1 MADESASVGKVQ
13 LDIEISQSSLNREMN
28 KLGSVFNSSLK
39 NMFSQT
45 TNFVKNSLDRM
56 TNSFKTFS
64 QVGAGSTDKVSRNIS
79 KLNSDLEKTQSK
91 IDETNNKLAELYAEQ
106 DNIIESY
113 RNFPT
118 FSGMSN
124 EESLEQMLNADSRY
138 SNLTSEIEG
147 LENRLQQLRTASDTT
162 RNSIRNLQ
170 ENLSNTNNTTE
181 RTNDTTRRATNN
193 TRRFGREINRTG
205 QSAKKSTGKVAGF
218 AKLIDS
224 SFRRI
229 LKRIFIYNL
238 IYKGIR
244 GIINHTGAALKTNQQ
259 FVHSLNVIKTN
270 LMVTF
275 QPIYDF
281 ILPALNALMRGI
293 ATVTTYIAS
302 AISSLFG
309 KTYQQSFGA
318 DKSLDDAKKA
328 MDGYG
333 KSAKKAQA
341 QLAGFDEIN
350 QLDLSKDDE
359 QGGAGS
365 FEMTMPDTSTIDLT
379 GFEKFKEMLQPTID
393 SLKNL
398 GLALEPLKAFA
409 VQGLKDFYNDFL
421 LPVGQWTLGEG
432 LPRLIDGLT
441 KIVSGVDWSYLNV
454 GFSNLW
460 KSLAPFA
467 TNIGEGLL
475 GFYEQVLVPIGTWV
489 LGEGLPRFIDAI
501 ANGLSQINWEPI
513 RAGLNNLW
521 SVLTPFAINVGEGL
535 LWFWENVLV
544 PLGTWTINEI
554 VPRFLNIL
562 AEAIRVLNSVI
573 EVLKPLGL
581 WLWDNFLLPLAKWA
595 GGAIVDILDGIAYAF
610 SKIADYIDGI
620 QDIIASSDSFLDAL
634 VDVGIYL
641 VEGLFKGIL
650 HALTGIG
657 TWLRDNLVS
666 PIITWVKKLFG
677 IASPSK
683 VFAEIG
689 VWLVEG
695 LFQGISNT
703 WISIVNF
710 FGVSLE
716 ELKKNFANTWED
728 IKIKAEEVWTAIKEF
743 FVRTWEGIKT
753 TAISVWDSIKTYTVT
768 KWNEIKDFLSKLW
781 DGVKDSFKRV
791 WESMRELL
799 PSLLD
804 GILNVMK
811 NSFDTFKDIGYNLFN
826 MVWEGM
832 KDIWNSINDW
842 VSDKVDWLKDK
853 LAFWKKGTDEMSGS
867 GGGGGSRGTG
877 GVALLPDDHPDK
889 PGSEEYKKN
898 NPNMPAWLGGGG
910 IPMLARDGIV
920 DQPTLAMVG
929 ERGKEAVVPLENTAF
944 VDTLASALGNAVM
957 AAMQVSS
964 SGGSGIESS
973 GEMILQIDGT
983 TLGRI
988 LGPILDK
995 EKQRIGNNVIIQPI

>member
-1 MADESASVGKVQ
+1 MADESTSVGKVQ
-13 LDIEISQSSLNREMN
+13 LDIEISQTSLNREMN
-28 KLGSVFNSSLK
+28 KLSNVFNGSFK
-39 NMFSQT
+39 NTFNQT
-45 TNFVKNSLDRM
+45 GNFVKSSLDRM

-64 QVGAGSTDKVSRNIS
+64 QVGAGSTDKVSKNIN
-79 KLNSDLEKTQSK
+79 KMNSDLEKTQAK
-91 IDETNNKLAELYAEQ
+91 IDETNSKLAQLYAEQ
-106 DNIIESY
+106 DNIVESY
-113 RNFPT
+113 SNFPA

-124 EESLEQMLNADSRY
+124 EESIEQMLNADSRY
-138 SNLTSEIEG
+138 SSLTSEIEG
-147 LENRLQQLRTASDTT
+147 LESRLQQLRTASDTT

-181 RTNDTTRRATNN
+181 RTNDTTKRATDN
-193 TRRFGREINRTG
+193 TRRLGREINRTG

-218 AKLIDS
+218 AKMIDS

-270 LMVTF
+270 LMVAF

-281 ILPALNALMRGI
+281 ILPALNALMRGM

-302 AISSLFG
+302 AISALFG
-309 KTYQQSFGA
+309 KTYKQSYDSA
-318 DKSLDDAKKA
+318 KSLDNAKKA

-333 KSAKKAQA
+333 KSAKKAQG
-341 QLAGFDEIN
+341 QLAGFDEVN

-359 QGGAGS
+359 DGGAGG

-398 GLALEPLKAFA
+398 GLALEPLKNFA
-409 VQGLKDFYNDFL
+409 AQGLRDFYNNFL
-421 LPVGQWTLGEG
+421 VPVGQWTFGEG

-441 KIVSGVDWSYLNV
+441 KIVSGVDWGYLNNS
-454 GFSNLW
+454 FNNLW
-460 KSLAPFA
+460 LSLAPFA

-489 LGEGLPRFIDAI
+489 LGEGLPRFTDAI

-513 RAGLNNLW
+513 HAGLSNLW
-521 SVLTPFAINVGEGL
+521 SALTPFAINVGEGL

-544 PLGTWTINEI
+544 PLGTWAMNEI

-562 AEAIRVLNSVI
+562 AEAIRVLNNVI

-581 WLWDNFLLPLAKWA
+581 WLWDNFLLPLAKWT
-595 GGAIVDILDGIAYAF
+595 GGAITDILDGIAYAF
-610 SKIADYIDGI
+610 KSIGDYISGI
-620 QDIIASSDSFLDAL
+620 QDVIADSDNFLDAL
-634 VDVGIYL
+634 VNVGIYL
-641 VEGLFKGIL
+641 VEGLFRGIL
-650 HALTGIG
+650 SAISSIG
-657 TWLRDNLVS
+657 TWLWNNLVK
-666 PIITWVKKLFG
+666 PIIDWVKNLFG
-677 IASPSK
+677 INSPSK
-683 VFAEIG
+683 VFMEIG
-689 VWLVEG
+689 VWLIEG

-716 ELKKNFANTWED
+716 ELKNFFANAWEN
-728 IKIKAEEVWTAIKEF
+728 IKIKTEEVWNGVKAFLQGLWNGIKATATEVF
-743 FVRTWEGIKT
+743 EGIKAFISNTT
-753 TAISVWDSIKTYTVT
+753 TAIGANIDKFSKSFRDTWDKLWNGAKTVFSNVWDSLTGIVKGVINGIIGIVNRFIDF
-768 KWNEIKDFLSKLW
+768 WNKIE
-781 DGVKDSFKRV
+781 
-791 WESMRELL
+791 
-799 PSLLD
+799 
-804 GILNVMK
+804 LNVPEVNIPLVGK
-811 NSFDTFKDIGYNLFN
+811 VGGFSIGVPKIAN
-826 MVWEGM
+826 
-832 KDIWNSINDW
+832 
-842 VSDKVDWLKDK
+842 
-853 LAFWKKGTDEMSGS
+853 
-867 GGGGGSRGTG
+867 
-877 GVALLPDDHPDK
+877 
-889 PGSEEYKKN
+889 
-898 NPNMPAWLGGGG
+898 
-910 IPMLARDGIV
+910 IPMLARGGIV

-957 AAMQVSS
+957 SAMQMGNG
-964 SGGSGIESS
+964 GGSGIESS
-973 GEMILQIDGT
+973 GDIILQIDGT
-983 TLGRI
+983 ILGRI

-995 EKQRIGNNVIIQPI
+995 EKQRIGNNAIIQPI